1 MKIGI
6 KVKPG
11 AKNAAVQKSENG
23 LIISVDAPAT
33 EDRANRRLMEI
44 LAEYFKVAKSQVAI
58 IKGLK
63 SKNKVVEILAE
74 KKLF

>member
-11 AKNAAVQKSENG
+11 AKNTAVQKSGSG

-33 EDRANRRLMEI
+33 EGRANRRLMEI